1 MLDSIWQLLKD
12 NGLDVEEISNGI
24 SSLFSV
30 NEDGTFGGILG
41 ALGNFPIIGT
51 ILQLFSSF
59 TPGVN

>member
-1 MLDSIWQLLKD
+1 MLDSIWQLLYD

-30 NEDGTFGGILG
+30 NEDGSFGGILG
-41 ALGNFPIIGT
+41 ALGDFPIIGT
-51 ILQLFSSF
+51 VLQLFSTF